1 LPLLLRL
8 ELTSESESSK
18 SIKGFLAVK
27 KRKTIL
33 IIEDVA
39 EVRMMLAMV
48 LEQSYK
54 VVLVASSGEEGLR
67 LFQEQKVSL
76 VITDLSMPGMDGL
89 QVMLELRAINPKV
102 KIIAHS
108 GLIAQPII
116 SQMAISAGADACIA
130 KPVNITLLENIV
142 AELLRK

>member
-1 LPLLLRL
+1 
-8 ELTSESESSK
+8 
-18 SIKGFLAVK
+18 VK

-48 LEQSYK
+48 LEQSYP
-54 VVLVASSGEEGLR
+54 VLVASSGEEGWR
-67 LFQEQKVSL
+67 LFQEQKIYL
-76 VITDLSMPGMDGL
+76 VITDLSMPGMDGF

-116 SQMAISAGADACIA
+116 SQMAISAGADACLA
-130 KPVNITLLENIV
+130 KPVNIELLENIV